1 MARAFHRHGGE
12 VADQTGPEPAFVR
25 RLVNFARLE
34 PSDGD
39 AICAILGRPVEFPV
53 NGDLVVEGVPTT
65 SNYVIE
71 RGWACSYKLLRD
83 GRRQILGFLLPGDY
97 TAVAEVISGC
107 PTCSV
112 LALTPVLAR
121 PCQIAGLGA
130 LREESAHFRQ
140 ALDRALQLDIA
151 TLRDHLVNIGR
162 RNAYQRLAY
171 LILELHFR
179 LRLVGR
185 ADEAAFD
192 MPITQEMVADALG
205 LSNVH
210 VNRTLRRLSMDSIAC
225 LTGGRLTIGDWEA
238 LAAIADFHETYLGQ
252 FAREHS
258 IDRWRLEKSQE
269 PLYPSSSMFAS
280 GRAGA

>member
-1 MARAFHRHGGE
+1 MARAFHHRGDGW
-12 VADQTGPEPAFVR
+12 ADLSGPESAFVR
-25 RLVNFARLE
+25 RLANFALLE
-34 PSDGD
+34 PSDRD
-39 AICAILGRPVEFPV
+39 ALSAILSRPVGFPI

-97 TAVAEVISGC
+97 TAEAEVVSGC

-130 LREESAHFRQ
+130 LREGSARFRQ

-179 LRLVGR
+179 LRLVGL

-210 VNRTLRRLSMDSIAC
+210 VNRTLRRLSDDSIAC

-238 LAAIADFHETYLGQ
+238 LVGIADFHETYLGQ
-252 FAREHS
+252 FAKEQRVDGPAAEE
-258 IDRWRLEKSQE
+258 RQE
-269 PLYPSSSMFAS
+269 PLYRPFPSMFA
-280 GRAGA
+280 